1 VAQAA
6 AKKKKKRKR
15 RISAQGMVLIFVML
29 LVTMLGV
36 YGIIQLLVGSPNS
49 KEPAEEVVLIE
60 ETESETDPPTEP
72 PTEAPTEPPPL
83 VEYPVNDGTARTVG
97 EELDADYA
105 VLVDCDSHKI
115 LAQKNSDVRMYPASM
130 TKLMTIIV
138 AIEHTEN
145 FQDTFTMTQDIL
157 NDLWEQDASM
167 VGFSAGEPCTVMDM
181 LYGAALPSGADATT
195 GLAVYVA
202 GSERAF
208 VRLMNQKVKEL
219 GLKNTHF
226 MNTSGLHDE
235 NHYSTAEDMAVILE
249 YCLQNELCR
258 QVISTV
264 NYITTP
270 TEEHPDGIYLL
281 DTMFKRM
288 DGDEVSGITIK
299 GGKTGFTDEAGHCL
313 ASYAETPDGH
323 CYIAVTSMGTDRFQT
338 AYDAW
343 WLYGTITGTY
353 PENQDTEAE
362 TIPEATLS
370 PAAEISYDNSEE
382 LTAVPAA

>member
-1 VAQAA
+1 MTQNTT
-6 AKKKKKRKR
+6 
-15 RISAQGMVLIFVML
+15 G
-29 LVTMLGV
+29 
-36 YGIIQLLVGSPNS
+36 LVG
-49 KEPAEEVVLIE
+49 
-60 ETESETDPPTEP
+60 D
-72 PTEAPTEPPPL
+72 
-83 VEYPVNDGTARTVG
+83 
-97 EELDADYA
+97 ELDADYA

-181 LYGAALPSGADATT
+181 LYGAALPSGADATI
-195 GLAVYVA
+195 GLAYYVS

-208 VRLMNQKVKEL
+208 VRLMNRKVKEL
-219 GLKNTHF
+219 GLKDTHF

-258 QVISTV
+258 QVISTAH
-264 NYITTP
+264 YTTSS
-270 TEEHPDGIYLL
+270 TENHPDGIYLS
-281 DTMFKRM
+281 DTMFNKM
-288 DGDEVSGITIK
+288 DGHEVPGITIK

-313 ASYAETPDGH
+313 ASYGETNDGQ
-323 CYIAVTSMGTDRFQT
+323 CYIVVTSKGTDRFQPVH
-338 AYDAW
+338 DCIK
-343 WLYGTITGTY
+343 LYGSAVGV
-353 PENQDTEAE
+353 PEETE
-362 TIPEATLS
+362 TIPPATLAPS
-370 PAAEISYDNSEE
+370 ADIAQGTQELAPAA
-382 LTAVPAA
+382 

>member
-1 VAQAA
+1 MAQKA
-6 AKKKKKRKR
+6 KKRKKR
-15 RISAQGMVLIFVML
+15 RRMTIQGIVLIFVML
-29 LVTMLGV
+29 LVTMLGI
-36 YGIIQLLVGSPNS
+36 YGIIHLLIGSPDK

-60 ETESETDPPTEP
+60 TEPETEPPTEP

-83 VEYPVNDGTARTVG
+83 VEYPVDDGTAKAFG

-105 VLVDCDSHKI
+105 VLVDRDSHKI
-115 LAQKNSDVRMYPASM
+115 LAQKNSNVRMYPASM

-145 FQDTFTMTQDIL
+145 FQDTFIMTQDIL
-157 NDLWEQDASM
+157 NDLWEQGASM
-167 VGFSAGEPCTVMDM
+167 VGFTAGEPCTVMDM

-208 VRLMNQKVKEL
+208 VRLMNQKVREL
-219 GLKNTHF
+219 GLKDTHF
-226 MNTSGLHDE
+226 MNASGLHDE
-235 NHYSTAEDMAVILE
+235 KHYSTAEDMAVILD

-258 QVISTV
+258 QVISTPTYV
-264 NYITTP
+264 TTP
-270 TEEHPDGIYLL
+270 TEEHPEGIYLA

-288 DGDEVSGITIK
+288 DGDEVDGITVK

-313 ASYAETPDGH
+313 ASYAETPDGR

-338 AYDAW
+338 VYDACT
-343 WLYGTITGTY
+343 LYGFVTGTY
-353 PENQDTEAE
+353 PSEPETEAE
-362 TIPEATLS
+362 TIPQATLS
-370 PAAEISYDNSEE
+370 PAAEITYDNSGE
-382 LTAVPAA
+382 LTDVPAA